1 MTSEVLSS
9 LIFMIWGSHLS
20 PAALR
25 HPSAEAQVQ
34 LNVLIIQKFSCSL
47 LLPPSPPSLLSL
59 CLTGLEKKKRERFKN
74 IFSFQPNLTADWLL

>member
-20 PAALR
+20 PASLL

-34 LNVLIIQKFSCSL
+34 LNVLIIQKFSRSL

-59 CLTGLEKKKRERFKN
+59 CLTGLEKKKKRFKN